1 LPAFELGVSAER
13 AAGSVELP
21 VLRPTSQPQVTP
33 RIQPIVSSVTLRS
46 GLRWAFEATPRAV
59 WRTVALAAFFP
70 SELRVFEL
78 RVFDI
83 KASVL
88 ARYT

>member
-1 LPAFELGVSAER
+1 
-13 AAGSVELP
+13 
-21 VLRPTSQPQVTP
+21 LRPTSQPEITP
-33 RIQPIVSSVTLRS
+33 RIQPVLSSVTLRS
-46 GLRWAFEATPRAV
+46 GLRWAFAATPRTE

-70 SELRVFEL
+70 SELRAFEL

-88 ARYT
+88 ARYTSTS